1 MPTFNHFFEYVMIAP
16 MDPDPNPST
25 PTQPERLLAR
35 LEAIGQS
42 LAGSGRGLALI
53 GLGSVGLELERLDAY
68 SDLDFF
74 AIVEPG
80 SKPEYLADLG
90 WLAAPAPIVYAFRN
104 TVDGYK
110 YLYQDGIFCEM
121 AVFEP
126 DELAAI
132 RFAPGRIVW
141 QRADAGPNLARPQLE
156 PASGQEQP
164 VDWLLGEALTNLY
177 VGLQRELRGERLSA
191 MRFIQGYALDRLVA
205 LAGRLPE
212 PVDNPE
218 DYPPDNPEDY
228 PPDNPEN
235 YPPDPFTPERRFE
248 RRYPALASRL
258 PDFAQGYQANRAS
271 ARAILAFLDERFELN
286 PAIKQAILELCRA

>member
-80 SKPEYLADLG
+80 SKSEYLADLG

-132 RFAPGRIVW
+132 HLPRDGSSGSGRTPARTWPGPNWSRPPGRNSPWIGCW
-141 QRADAGPNLARPQLE
+141 ARP
-156 PASGQEQP
+156 
-164 VDWLLGEALTNLY
+164 
-177 VGLQRELRGERLSA
+177 
-191 MRFIQGYALDRLVA
+191 
-205 LAGRLPE
+205 
-212 PVDNPE
+212 
-218 DYPPDNPEDY
+218 
-228 PPDNPEN
+228 
-235 YPPDPFTPERRFE
+235 
-248 RRYPALASRL
+248 
-258 PDFAQGYQANRAS
+258 
-271 ARAILAFLDERFELN
+271 
-286 PAIKQAILELCRA
+286 